1 MIRFCALALLVFAL
15 QTPAFAE
22 GVTEAASP
30 AEAASPTSETVAPA
44 TVTNKEVYST
54 KAMVKKT
61 ERRKEKKSEAPK
73 KEEKAA
79 ARPDGLVIED
89 LQPGSG
95 AEAKLGSKIT
105 VHYRGTLQKGGK
117 EFDSSLGK
125 DPITFDLLEGRLI
138 KGWTEGIPGM
148 KVGGKR
154 KLAIPYALAYG
165 DRGTPDG
172 AIPPKSDLNFEV
184 ELIDVK

>member
-1 MIRFCALALLVFAL
+1 MIRFCAFALLVFGL

-22 GVTEAASP
+22 DVNEAATP
-30 AEAASPTSETVAPA
+30 AEAGATPGEPAAPA
-44 TVTNKEVYST
+44 SAVNKEVST
-54 KAMVKKT
+54 TRAMVKKT
-61 ERRKEKKSEAPK
+61 EKRKEKKKEAAK

-89 LQPGSG
+89 LKAGNG

-117 EFDSSLGK
+117 EFDSSFGK

-165 DRGTPDG
+165 ERGTPDG

-184 ELIDVK
+184 ELIEVK